1 MSKMTII
8 DEKDKKLAPTYNELD
23 FVEFLE
29 FLGRVSPLKFQG
41 SELEDQIDLTT
52 KIDYVM
58 DDLLA
63 LVDTQRNEVE
73 QESDESESGG
83 EESDDY

>member
-1 MSKMTII
+1 M
-8 DEKDKKLAPTYNELD
+8 
-23 FVEFLE
+23 EFLE

-52 KIDYVM
+52 KIEYVM

-63 LVDTQRNEVE
+63 LVDSQRNEVE

-83 EESDDY
+83 EESDDYWKVAENVISQKPLFLSLKTKNFN